1 MTTERGAV
9 WAGDYLRAMHALG
22 PEGVDPAVVSKLL
35 GFVED
40 EAETQDLRLAA
51 PVVPVARADEEP
63 PPGDSS
69 SEEVTD
75 GLPSPASSGE
85 ASRPALEPGT
95 AERPVQLDWAYEYA
109 QPGVE
114 PPWKDA
120 ALLDTGSP
128 ALRPAPVHEPLF
140 ARRVERGILQT
151 ALSRPERAGEV
162 DMPALVDI
170 VSAGRPVQVLPRLP
184 VPTLRFG
191 VRILVDEG
199 WQMAPFRRD
208 RAALV
213 ASVRA
218 LTGRSATTVRYF
230 AGTPEPT
237 AADRC
242 PPGSRILVVSCF
254 DILAFA
260 ECDRSVWQDLVS
272 RWRERDLTAVALVPF
287 PAARIPGWLSRL
299 VPVVVWDRTTTASTV
314 RAALAAER
322 R

>member
-22 PEGVDPAVVSKLL
+22 PDGVDPAVMSKLL
-35 GFVED
+35 GLRED
-40 EAETQDLRLAA
+40 EAKPPVPPLAGTVSSAA
-51 PVVPVARADEEP
+51 PPDEEL

-69 SEEVTD
+69 SEDATD
-75 GLPSPASSGE
+75 VLTSSYPSGV
-85 ASRPALEPGT
+85 ASRPAGESGT
-95 AERPVQLDWAYEYA
+95 ADRPVQLDWAYEYA
-109 QPGVE
+109 QPGAE
-114 PPWKDA
+114 PPWQDA
-120 ALLDTGSP
+120 QALETGSP
-128 ALRPAPVHEPLF
+128 ALRPAPAHEPLF

-162 DMPALVDI
+162 DLPALVDI
-170 VSAGRPVQVLPRLP
+170 VSAGRPVRVLPRLP

-191 VRILVDEG
+191 VRLLVDEG

-213 ASVRA
+213 DSVRA
-218 LTGRSATTVRYF
+218 VTGRSATTVRYF

-237 AADRC
+237 GADRC

-254 DILAFA
+254 DILPFA
-260 ECDRSVWQDLVS
+260 ECDRTGWQDLVG
-272 RWRERDLTAVALVPF
+272 RWQERDLTAVALVPF

-299 VPVVVWDRTTTASTV
+299 VPVVVWDRTTTASSV